1 MIFPYT
7 TTGKSGDWVTAV
19 GKNGGGVLACPS
31 DTITRLSPISVFD
44 GTNWV
49 DISGQ
54 FTKRSYAL
62 PTTLAWSDYA
72 NANGLSQG
80 FLPAFMPNPTPRM
93 MATIPASAELFMIV
107 EAHNDH
113 SVPAEPQK
121 GVGYGLLGQYNWHP
135 NSGDLCDS
143 IFWGG
148 SKDQF
153 DACYKARVPVH
164 SGGYNYAFADGHAK
178 WLRPEATTGKM
189 GIYNRWSD
197 GGFWTLDP
205 ND

>member
-62 PTTLAWSDYA
+62 PTTFAWSDYA

-93 MATIPASAELFMIV
+93 MATIPASAELYMIV

-189 GIYNRWSD
+189 GIYNRSSD